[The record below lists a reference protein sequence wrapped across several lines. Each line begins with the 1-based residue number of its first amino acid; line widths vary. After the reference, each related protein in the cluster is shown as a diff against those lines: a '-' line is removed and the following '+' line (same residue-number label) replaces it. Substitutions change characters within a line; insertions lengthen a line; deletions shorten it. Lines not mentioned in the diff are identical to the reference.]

1 MEEEQWWKAKYAIEI
16 KPAKGYYAIILANK
30 NFGEHGGGACPVK
43 NRDEAIKEIR
53 EIVRTW
59 RNVTRKNL
67 YFDSYTDQIT
77 VADVLGNTKLTDF
90 IQG

>member
-1 MEEEQWWKAKYAIEI
+1 MVENQVR
-16 KPAKGYYAIILANK
+16 
-30 NFGEHGGGACPVK
+30 H
-43 NRDEAIKEIR
+43 REIR